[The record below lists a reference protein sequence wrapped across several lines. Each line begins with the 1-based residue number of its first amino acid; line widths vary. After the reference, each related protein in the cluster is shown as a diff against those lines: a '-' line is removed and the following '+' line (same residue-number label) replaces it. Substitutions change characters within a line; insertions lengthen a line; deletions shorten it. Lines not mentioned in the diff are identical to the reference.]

1 MLNKMSF
8 NFTFAVM
15 ITFSM
20 QMDEKKYLFDKKTLR
35 TTELLILST
44 LNWRMQAITP
54 FSYIDFFLNKVNGDQ
69 VPIGDSIL
77 QSFRLIMSTVRGNF
91 SVFSFLII
99 FMIAKNE
106 MIMWNGFGIQ
116 CRTWLHSVQTI
127 WNCSSCCSASICG
140 GWKPNCSNWEST
152 FSSHWICRKG
162 TNDGPMPIKKVNIID
177 AH

>member
-1 MLNKMSF
+1 MSF

-106 MIMWNGFGIQ
+106 MIM
-116 CRTWLHSVQTI
+116 
-127 WNCSSCCSASICG
+127 
-140 GWKPNCSNWEST
+140 
-152 FSSHWICRKG
+152 
-162 TNDGPMPIKKVNIID
+162 
-177 AH
+177 